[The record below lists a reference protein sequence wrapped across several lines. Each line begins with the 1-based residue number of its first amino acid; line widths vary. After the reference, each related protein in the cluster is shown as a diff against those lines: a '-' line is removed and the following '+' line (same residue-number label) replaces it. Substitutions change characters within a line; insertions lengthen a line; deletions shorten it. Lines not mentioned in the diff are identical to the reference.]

1 MLAPAEEQSA
11 VAPFFDRSRPV
22 LGSLRASL
30 SDRPIPRSHA
40 AVTILLPAMPQ
51 LATVPTNSNGT
62 APSALASAA
71 HAATGPT
78 IPSAPA
84 TKKLPTTVLCPI
96 DFKRNI
102 RCSLIF
108 SSSLSILR
116 LSEPHALSASR
127 FVGCWQIRQK
137 RRAVK
142 GIGKLNALFRQL
154 SNDRKSICR

>member
-11 VAPFFDRSRPV
+11 VAPFFDRSRPL
-22 LGSLRASL
+22 LGSLGPPL

-40 AVTILLPAMPQ
+40 AVTILLPAMPPQ

-62 APSALASAA
+62 APSASA
-71 HAATGPT
+71 HAVAGPT

-108 SSSLSILR
+108 SSSSSILR
-116 LSEPHALSASR
+116 LNEPHALSASR
-127 FVGCWQIRQK
+127 FVGC
-137 RRAVK
+137 
-142 GIGKLNALFRQL
+142 
-154 SNDRKSICR
+154 

>member
-11 VAPFFDRSRPV
+11 VAPFFDRSRPL
-22 LGSLRASL
+22 LGSLGPPL

-62 APSALASAA
+62 APSAPSSAA
-71 HAATGPT
+71 HAVAGAT
-78 IPSAPA
+78 IASAPA

-102 RCSLIF
+102 RYSLIF

-116 LSEPHALSASR
+116 LSEPHALFSEPFRRLLTDPAKEASCEENR
-127 FVGCWQIRQK
+127 EIKRSFFANHHSVGE
-137 RRAVK
+137 
-142 GIGKLNALFRQL
+142 
-154 SNDRKSICR
+154 

>member
-1 MLAPAEEQSA
+1 
-11 VAPFFDRSRPV
+11 R
-22 LGSLRASL
+22 GSLGPPL

-40 AVTILLPAMPQ
+40 AVTILLPAMPPQ

-62 APSALASAA
+62 APSAPSSAA
-71 HAATGPT
+71 HAVAGPT

-84 TKKLPTTVLCPI
+84 TKKLPITVLCPI

-102 RCSLIF
+102 RYSLIF